1 MDLLKPFKLKDIAK
15 NHQIYIENSHKIFD
29 LQKKKDKKVI
39 TEEEKAELLEREAWN
54 ESFKHYLKKNGL

>member
-15 NHQIYIENSHKIFD
+15 NHQIYIENSHKIFE

-54 ESFKHYLKKNGL
+54 KSFKHYLKKTGL